1 MKLSERL
8 GAVESSEAAEA
19 AKAANPARPAPR
31 RPAPNPETQ
40 PEPATRSARPARP
53 APAPSA
59 PAERTEPVEPAD
71 RPARK
76 RSNAGWEGTKK
87 RVRDL
92 VLADLGPRLTGAKRI
107 GSELEKEVKAALDRA
122 LQREDVRISPVERSK
137 FVGEVLSDIL
147 GYGPLDVLLAD
158 PTVTEIMCNAYDQI
172 WVERRGVIE
181 PTEMAF
187 TDDGQY
193 RQVIDKIV
201 TAVGR
206 RVDESSPMVDARLP
220 DGSRVNAVVPP
231 LALNGAVLTIR
242 KFAEDPYTVAD
253 LINFGSMTMDLG
265 LFLEAAVRGKLNV
278 LVSGGTGTGKTTTL
292 NVLSS
297 FIPLRE
303 RIVTIE
309 DAAELQLQQPHVVR
323 LESRPP
329 NSEGK
334 GEVRIRDLVRNAL
347 RMRPDRIV
355 VGEVRGGEALD
366 MLQAMNTGHA
376 GSITTVHANTARDA
390 LARLETMVLMAGFDL
405 PMRAIRE
412 QIASAINLI
421 VQLERA
427 SDGTRRVISVEEVQG
442 LEGDVIL
449 LQQIF
454 RFVPRMSAD
463 GRQVGEI
470 EAAGLRP
477 KFLEA
482 LLHSGVDL
490 PASVFQAPVRP
501 REVRAKTRGVP
512 SVAELIARS
521 GGPVGGRK

>member
-8 GAVESSEAAEA
+8 GAVESEQEQQKPRRTAAAPAPQKKAPPTTRAQAADRQEAATP
-19 AKAANPARPAPR
+19 PA
-31 RPAPNPETQ
+31 EK
-40 PEPATRSARPARP
+40 P
-53 APAPSA
+53 APAK
-59 PAERTEPVEPAD
+59 RT
-71 RPARK
+71 
-76 RSNAGWEGTKK
+76 NTGWEDNKK
-87 RVRDL
+87 QVRDL
-92 VLADLGPRLTGAKRI
+92 VLADLGPRLTGPKRY
-107 GSELEKEVKAALDRA
+107 GAELEKEVKAALDRA
-122 LQREDVRISPVERSK
+122 LAREDVRISPVERSK
-137 FVGEVLSDIL
+137 FVAEVLSDIL
-147 GYGPLDVLLAD
+147 GYGPLDAPLAD
-158 PTVTEIMCNAYDQI
+158 PGVTEIMCNAYNSI

-181 PTEMAF
+181 PTNLSF
-187 TDDGQY
+187 TDDAQY

-201 TAVGR
+201 SAVGR

-220 DGSRVNAVVPP
+220 DGSRVNAIVPP
-231 LALNGAVLTIR
+231 LSLNGSTLTIR

-253 LINFGSMTMDLG
+253 LINFGSITMDLA
-265 LFLEAAVRGKLNV
+265 LFLEACVRGKLNV

-297 FIPLRE
+297 FIPERE

-323 LESRPP
+323 LESRPA
-329 NSEGK
+329 NAEGR

-390 LARLETMVLMAGFDL
+390 IARLETMVLMAGFDL
-405 PMRAIRE
+405 PVRAIRE
-412 QIASAINLI
+412 QIASAINVI

-427 SDGTRRVISVEEVQG
+427 SDGARRIVSVEEVQG
-442 LEGDVIL
+442 LEGDIIL
-449 LQQIF
+449 LQQLF
-454 RFVPRMSAD
+454 RYVPRMSAD

-470 EAAGLRP
+470 EGAGLRP
-477 KFLEA
+477 KFLDA
-482 LLHSGVDL
+482 LMHSGVDL

-501 REVRAKTRGVP
+501 REVRARTRAVP

-521 GGPVGGRK
+521 GGPVTGERR

>member
-1 MKLSERL
+1 MKLSDRL
-8 GAVESSEAAEA
+8 GAIESEPAQQPPPAAKPKPPARPTPARPEAAEA
-19 AKAANPARPAPR
+19 EPEEKPARTAKK
-31 RPAPNPETQ
+31 A
-40 PEPATRSARPARP
+40 
-53 APAPSA
+53 
-59 PAERTEPVEPAD
+59 
-71 RPARK
+71 
-76 RSNAGWEGTKK
+76 NAGWEGNKK
-87 RVRDL
+87 QVRDL
-92 VLADLGPRLTGAKRI
+92 VLADLGPRLTGSKRV
-107 GSELEKEVKAALDRA
+107 GSELEREVKAALDRA

-137 FVGEVLSDIL
+137 FVAEVLSDIL
-147 GYGPLDVLLAD
+147 GYGPLDAPLAD
-158 PTVTEIMCNAYDQI
+158 PTVTEIMCNAYNSI
-172 WVERRGVIE
+172 WVERKGVIE
-181 PTEMAF
+181 PTNLSF
-187 TDDGQY
+187 TDDAQY

-201 TAVGR
+201 SAVGR

-220 DGSRVNAVVPP
+220 DGSRVNAIIPP
-231 LALNGAVLTIR
+231 LSLNGSTLTIR

-253 LINFGSMTMDLG
+253 LINFGSITMDLA
-265 LFLEAAVRGKLNV
+265 LFLEACVRGKLNV

-297 FIPLRE
+297 FIPERE

-323 LESRPP
+323 LESRPA
-329 NSEGK
+329 NSEGR

-376 GSITTVHANTARDA
+376 GSITTVHANRARDA

-405 PMRAIRE
+405 PVRAIRE
-412 QIASAINLI
+412 QIASAINVI

-427 SDGTRRVISVEEVQG
+427 SDGMRRIVSVEEVQG

-449 LQQIF
+449 LQELF
-454 RFVPRMSAD
+454 RYAPRMSAD

-477 KFLEA
+477 KFLDQ
-482 LLHSGVDL
+482 LLNSGVDL
-490 PASVFQAPVRP
+490 PASVFQAPVRA
-501 REVRAKTRGVP
+501 REVRPKTRSVP

-521 GGPVGGRK
+521 GGPVAGGRR